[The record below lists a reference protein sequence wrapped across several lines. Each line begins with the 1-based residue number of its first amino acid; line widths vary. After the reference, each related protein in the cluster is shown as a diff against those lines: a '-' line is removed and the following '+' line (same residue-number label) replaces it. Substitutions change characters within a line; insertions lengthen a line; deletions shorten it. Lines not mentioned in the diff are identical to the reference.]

1 MDYSDEATQQEELN
15 LRVAA
20 ANQAARA
27 AQSRLRPC
35 GRCYYCNE
43 PVAAS
48 GLFCD
53 EHCRDD
59 YEAEQR
65 IRANQGLRRVH

>member
-27 AQSRLRPC
+27 AQSRLQPC

-43 PVAAS
+43 VVPAS
-48 GLFCD
+48 HLFCD
-53 EHCRDD
+53 NYCRDD
-59 YEAEQR
+59 YEDEQR
-65 IRANQGLRRVH
+65 IRANQGLRRAH